1 MVLDNIATGV
11 YALDIEDAQEAA
23 VHGAVGYA
31 AGTIATSIFENA
43 GLSASFAPAGYIGQA
58 LYGTERNAST
68 PSLFAGT
75 AALSSIAYAAFTK
88 GQEANTGT
96 SPGAATKAARMVV
109 SHIVT
114 SQLAFVGL
122 AGLQAYKTQI
132 IGQPSKTGLFF
143 TLTAVAAAY
152 AGHGLHETIMGGS
165 LDGVDWMGY

>member
-1 MVLDNIATGV
+1 M
-11 YALDIEDAQEAA
+11 DIEDAQEAA

-31 AGTIATSIFENA
+31 AGTIATSVFRE
-43 GLSASFAPAGYIGQA
+43 GLSKTFAPAGYIGKA
-58 LYGTERNAST
+58 LYGNTNAST

-96 SPGAATKAARMVV
+96 SPGAAKKAARMVV
-109 SHIVT
+109 SHIVM

-122 AGLQAYKTQI
+122 AGLEAYKTQI